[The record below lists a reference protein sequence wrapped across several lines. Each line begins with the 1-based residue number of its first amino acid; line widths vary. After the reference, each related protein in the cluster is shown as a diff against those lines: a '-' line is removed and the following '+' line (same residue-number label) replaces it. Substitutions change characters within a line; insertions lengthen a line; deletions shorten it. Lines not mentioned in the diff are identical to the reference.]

1 MGPFRDIL
9 CTTLVVSILVFGSV
23 FEENILPEV
32 ESQLSSTLKIIK
44 LTAGI
49 EDTFDFI
56 VAGPTSYNP
65 SISTVGTPGG
75 EITPNSNSGTYGSS
89 ADGKYFENDIQTNF
103 NTVPGILNSG
113 VLQEGTEQLQ
123 DQGEIRFGTNS
134 QWDFLHT
141 PTGSNIMSINLWFRG
156 DIVDDGGQG
165 DDFPILSTLNPDAGD
180 TNGILLYLRNDNL
193 RLSIIENG
201 VTIEDSNLNVG
212 FSLTNDGQW
221 HMITLAIDHGNTISE
236 EIIPC
241 LDAVCSQEFRDQPFA
256 GGGGTADKTLT
267 IGSQSVIAGDTPVEP
282 SFEVDDF
289 TIWHGYYLTS
299 SDITSLYNGGS
310 GVSAGVTGLGIS
322 LANQVGHWTFDT
334 QTSSGIGIDGPN
346 PVEPGIYTIQET
358 IQAGWA
364 LTSVNCNDGSSS
376 FDGVTVEGIAID
388 PGDNIECTFVN
399 LPSSTDTDG
408 DGIYNEVDTLP
419 DTSSDDF
426 SDVGLGG
433 TSSGTI
439 TTRGDQILTI
449 TEEPN
454 PAGVRIADISGG
466 LTPATVSVCVGASKI
481 ALSPGDKIIVT
492 CGSATIDVIDGP
504 VEVIFISSGGTQ
516 ATATVTQGNSITFD
530 PDTFSFSAPSTN
542 VDPVVVIVEGQ
553 QITINPGEG
562 TSILSSNKDSFLK
575 QGPPNTNEGANRMM
589 RVRDDGNNRA
599 LISFDQNEILA
610 ASQERTLSSAT
621 LRLYIEENGNTWG
634 PNGRTID
641 IHRLLADWTEGNGF
655 NDKPASITLS
665 QFNVLKNR
673 GDGPGVTWKCAT
685 DTEINNQQTNCSPQ
699 WNGATFSST
708 PTDTIT
714 IFKDNPPTG
723 TVKTVGWIEFDVTA
737 DLQAFLSTE
746 QNYGWIVKKTQEG
759 ESGLVEFTSDESP
772 ANTPELVLVFEGQ

>member
-1 MGPFRDIL
+1 MGPRPDIL
-9 CTTLVVSILVFGSV
+9 CTVIVITILVFGSL
-23 FEENILPEV
+23 FEENILPAV

-56 VAGPTSYNP
+56 VTGPTSYNP

-75 EITPNSNSGTYGSS
+75 EITPNSNQGTYGSS

-103 NTVPGILNSG
+103 NTVLGILNSA

-156 DIVDDGGQG
+156 DIVDDGEG

-180 TNGILLYLRNDNL
+180 TNGILLYLRNNNL

-201 VTIEDSNLNVG
+201 VTIEDSNLGVN

-221 HMITLAIDHGNTISE
+221 HMITLAIDHGNTISQ

-267 IGSQSVIAGDTPVEP
+267 IGSQSVVAGSTPVEP

-289 TIWHGYYLTS
+289 TIWHGYFLTS
-299 SDITSLYNGGS
+299 SDITALYNGGS

-322 LANQVGHWTFDT
+322 LANQVGHWTFDL
-334 QTSSGIGIDGPN
+334 QTSSGIGVDGPN
-346 PVEPGIYTIQET
+346 PVAPGIYFIQE
-358 IQAGWA
+358 IIPAGWD
-364 LTSVNCNDGSSS
+364 LTAANCNDGSSS
-376 FDGVTVEGIAID
+376 FSVDTVQGIAID

-399 LPSSTDTDG
+399 LPSLTDTDS
-408 DGIYNEVDTLP
+408 DGISNEVDTLP
-419 DTSSDDF
+419 GTSSNDF
-426 SDVGLGG
+426 SDSSIGG

-439 TTRGDQILTI
+439 TTRGDQVLII
-449 TEEPN
+449 TEETN
-454 PAGVRIADISGG
+454 PAGVRITTSISGG
-466 LTPATVSVCVGASKI
+466 LLPAVINTCGGIS
-481 ALSPGDKIIVT
+481 IITLNSGNEIVVT
-492 CGSATIDVIDGP
+492 CGSATIDVINGP
-504 VEVIFISSGGTQ
+504 VDVAFIGSGGTQ
-516 ATATVTQGNSITFD
+516 ATTTLSAGNSITFD
-530 PDTFSFSAPSTN
+530 QDTFSFSAPSTN
-542 VDPVVVIVEGQ
+542 VDPVVVIVEGE
-553 QITINPGEG
+553 QITINPGEA
-562 TSILSSNKDSFLK
+562 TSILSSNKDSFIK
-575 QGPPNTNEGANRMM
+575 QGELNTNEGVNTMM
-589 RVRDDGNNRA
+589 RVRDSGNNRA
-599 LISFDQNEILA
+599 LVLFDQNEILA
-610 ASQERTLSSAT
+610 AAQGRTLLSAT
-621 LRLYIEENGNTWG
+621 LRLYIEENGNNWG

-641 IHRLLADWTEGNGF
+641 VHRLLADWTEGNGF
-655 NDKPASITLS
+655 NDKPESMPLS
-665 QFNVLKNR
+665 QFNAIKTR
-673 GDGPGVTWKCAT
+673 GDGLGVTWKCAT

-699 WNGATFSST
+699 WNGATFNLT
-708 PTDTIT
+708 PTNTIT

-723 TVKTVGWIEFDVTA
+723 TVKTVGWIEFDVTS
-737 DLQAFLSTE
+737 DLQTFLSNTE
-746 QNYGWIVKKTQEG
+746 PNYGWIVKKTEEG
-759 ESGLVEFTSDESP
+759 APGIVEFTSDESP
-772 ANTPELVLVFEGQ
+772 ANTPELVLVFD